1 MNKLWLNISFLYF
14 LIIAIIGITLRLMG
28 LIPINLNYAYL
39 LHTHSHLAFLGWI
52 YNILFTILIYTFLS
66 SENRNKK
73 IYHHLFWITQV
84 ANVGMLLSYPVQ
96 GYGLYSISFSTLH
109 ILCSWAFVYYFLK
122 DAKANSIN
130 SIKGKISFAFINA
143 AMFFMVISALGPFS
157 MAPISKITGAGSSY
171 YYNTIYLY
179 LHFQY
184 NGWFIFSVLG
194 LFFRTLENNQI
205 AYNQK
210 FAKLFYTLLMIA
222 CVPAYFLSTLWSKP
236 VAIIYIISSIAAI
249 MQLVA
254 VLYFLLIL
262 KSIKT
267 NFNKNLNKW
276 VKFLFYFSFICF
288 VIKNILQFVG
298 AIPAIA
304 DIAYEIHNFII
315 GYLHIIFLGVIS
327 FFVFAYLINEKELLL
342 SKTIK
347 VGLFL
352 LITGF
357 IFSEIII
364 FTQGVFILLK
374 QNIFSNYF
382 EYIFYFS
389 LPMLIGIGLIVIDRF
404 FLNYHSEKQT
414 EEHFYYKKPLSAKL

>member
-14 LIIAIIGITLRLMG
+14 FIIAIIGITLRLMG
-28 LIPINLNYAYL
+28 FVSTGFNYAYL
-39 LHTHSHLAFLGWI
+39 LHTHSHIAFLGWL
-52 YNILFTILIYTFLS
+52 YNVLFTILIYTFLS

-73 IYHHLFWITQV
+73 IYHHLFWITQI
-84 ANVGMLLSYPVQ
+84 ANVGMLFSYPFQ

-109 ILCSWAFVYYFLK
+109 ILCSWAFVYFFLK

-130 SIKGKISFAFINA
+130 SIKGKISFAFIKA

-236 VAIIYIISSIAAI
+236 VAIIYIISAIAAF

-254 VLYFLLIL
+254 VYYLLLIT
-262 KSIKT
+262 KSIKKD
-267 NFNKNLNKW
+267 FNKNLNKW
-276 VKFLFYFSFICF
+276 TKFLFYFSLICF

-304 DIAYEIHNFII
+304 DIAFEVHNFII

-327 FFVFAYLINEKELLL
+327 FFVFAYLINEKVLHL

-347 VGLFL
+347 LGLFL
-352 LITGF
+352 IIAGF
-357 IFSEIII
+357 IISEIVLFIQAIFNLLNLHI
-364 FTQGVFILLK
+364 FTTYK
-374 QNIFSNYF
+374 ES
-382 EYIFYFS
+382 IFYVS
-389 LPMLIGIGLIVIDRF
+389 LPMLFGIILIVADGFISKY
-404 FLNYHSEKQT
+404 NSHT
-414 EEHFYYKKPLSAKL
+414 